1 MAVSNPGGG
10 KYANRLSYLLSPTTL
25 LEIMIQQLNPTI
37 PVVTPKG
44 KGNAVGWIDY
54 GAEDDL
60 YWIVFQTDTCECWI
74 YPNKDIRAQENFTL
88 GRKAQEPV
96 NAQWEEIKNRHGL
109 CSSQPRGDYSET
121 LTTVPA
127 GRPGK

>member
-1 MAVSNPGGG
+1 MM
-10 KYANRLSYLLSPTTL
+10 L
-25 LEIMIQQLNPTI
+25 QLNPTI

-74 YPNKDIRAQENFTL
+74 YANKDIRAQQNFTL
-88 GRKAQEPV
+88 GRFKPTPSGTGGKASR
-96 NAQWEEIKNRHGL
+96 NRN
-109 CSSQPRGDYSET
+109 YET
-121 LTTVPA
+121 
-127 GRPGK
+127 